1 MIREL
6 VRVRDRNQITL
17 PAEIAER
24 LSVQSGALLEL
35 IMDPDQDYLEVR
47 RAEVVRAGTPQAQR
61 EEQWAKDDIK
71 AGRFK
76 AFANPEEFALHL
88 RNSREA
94 AKLQEQLEILQ
105 QQVQGLVL
113 DVHKMSAATGVS
125 LVTAPIAETSK

>member
-47 RAEVVRAGTPQAQR
+47 RAEVVRAGTPQASR
-61 EEQWAKDDIK
+61 EEQWAKEDIK
-71 AGRFK
+71 AGRFN

-105 QQVQGLVL
+105 RQVQGLVL